1 MSRTQNALNWMV
13 WMAND
18 DSHGYDQI
26 YRWGE
31 RGDYDCSSAVIR
43 AWEQAGVPVESN
55 GATYTGNMKN
65 IFKACGF
72 SDVTNEVN
80 LSNGDGL
87 QPGDVLLNEIH
98 HTAMYVGNGQLVHAS
113 INELGRAISGQS
125 GDQTGR
131 EFCIRSY
138 YNYPW
143 NVVLRYEGDQ
153 SDVSP
158 APIILP
164 GRIDWHAE
172 NVKRGQRESIEFT
185 GVNILV
191 DGEYG
196 PETKRNKIRV
206 LQVALNKDYC
216 GPNARVKRCYDTPLV
231 IDGEYGPKTDAALA
245 CHYICRG
252 ETQFMVTA
260 MEICAYMG
268 GNDPRGVEYPGTY
281 GPGLAA
287 VMQGDFC
294 SADVFRFCFAF
305 L

>member
-1 MSRTQNALNWMV
+1 MSKTQNALNWMV
-13 WMAND
+13 WMANND
-18 DSHGYDQI
+18 NCGYDQK

-31 RGDYDCSSAVIR
+31 RGDYDCSSAVIS
-43 AWEQAGVPVESN
+43 AWEQAGVPVKSH
-55 GATYTGNMKN
+55 GATYTGNMEN

-72 SDVTNEVN
+72 CDVTNEVN

-87 QPGDVLLNEIH
+87 QPGDVLLNRIH

-113 INELGRAISGQS
+113 INELGRATGGQP

-143 NVVLRYEGDQ
+143 NIVLRYDGDQ
-153 SDVSP
+153 IQP
-158 APIILP
+158 E
-164 GRIDWHAE
+164 RIDSHSE
-172 NVKRGQRESIEFT
+172 NVKRGQRESIKFT
-185 GVNILV
+185 GYSIDV
-191 DGEYG
+191 DGDYG

-216 GPNARVKRCYDTPLV
+216 GPNAYVKRCYDEPLV
-231 IDGEYGPKTDAALA
+231 IDGKWGPKTEAALA
-245 CHYICRG
+245 NHYICRG

-260 MEICAYMG
+260 IEICAYLS

-294 SADVFRFCFAF
+294 STDVLRFCFVVV
-305 L
+305 

>member
-1 MSRTQNALNWMV
+1 MSKTQNALNWMI
-13 WMAND
+13 WMANND
-18 DSHGYDQI
+18 ECGYDQI

-31 RGDYDCSSAVIR
+31 RGDYDCSSAVIS
-43 AWEQAGVPVESN
+43 AWEQAGVPVKTN
-55 GATYTGNMKN
+55 GATYTGNMEN

-72 SDVTNEVN
+72 QNVTNYVN
-80 LSNGDGL
+80 LATGDGL
-87 QPGDVLLNEIH
+87 QPGDVLLNSIH
-98 HTAMYVGNGQLVHAS
+98 HTAMYVGNGKLVHAS
-113 INELGRAISGQS
+113 INELGRATGGQP
-125 GDQTGR
+125 GDQTGK

-143 NVVLRYEGDQ
+143 NVILRYAGDQ
-153 SDVSP
+153 TDV
-158 APIILP
+158 APVIQP
-164 GRIDWHAE
+164 ERIDSHAE
-172 NVKRGQRESIEFT
+172 NVKRGQRESIKFT
-185 GVNILV
+185 GYDIDV
-191 DGEYG
+191 DGKYG
-196 PETKRNKIRV
+196 PESKRNKIRV

-216 GPNARVKRCYDTPLV
+216 GPNAYVKRCYDEPLV
-231 IDGEYGPKTDAALA
+231 IDGKWGPKTEAALA

-294 SADVFRFCFAF
+294 STDVFRFCFAF
-305 L
+305 V

>member
-18 DSHGYDQI
+18 DSHGYDQV

-31 RGDYDCSSAVIR
+31 RGDYDCSSAVIS
-43 AWEQAGVPVESN
+43 AWEQAGVPVKSN
-55 GATYTGNMKN
+55 GATYTGNMEN

-72 SDVTNEVN
+72 RNVTNEVN
-80 LSNGDGL
+80 LYNGDGL
-87 QPGDVLLNEIH
+87 QPGDVCLNRIH
-98 HTAMYVGNGQLVHAS
+98 HVAMYIGNGQIVHAS
-113 INELGRAISGQS
+113 INELGRATGGQP

-131 EFCIRSY
+131 EFCVRSY

-143 NVVLRYEGDQ
+143 DVILRYEGDQ
-153 SDVSP
+153 SDIVVPSIVTQP
-158 APIILP
+158 E
-164 GRIDWHAE
+164 RIDWHAE
-172 NVKRGQRESIEFT
+172 NVKRGQRESINFT
-185 GVNILV
+185 GVNIAV

-206 LQVALNKDYC
+206 LQHAMNKDY
-216 GPNARVKRCYDTPLV
+216 GAGLV
-231 IDGEYGPKTDAALA
+231 EDGLWGPKSDGALGN
-245 CHYICRG
+245 HYICRG
-252 ETQFMVTA
+252 ETQYMVTA

-287 VMQGDFC
+287 VMNGDFC
-294 SADVFRFCFAF
+294 SADVFRFCFAVV
-305 L
+305 